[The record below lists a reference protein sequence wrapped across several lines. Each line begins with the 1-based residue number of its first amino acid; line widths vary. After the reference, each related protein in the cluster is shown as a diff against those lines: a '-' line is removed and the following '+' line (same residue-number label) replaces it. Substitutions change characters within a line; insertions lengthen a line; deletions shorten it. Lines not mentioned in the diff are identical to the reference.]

1 MRAMP
6 LTAHAKTVSLHTVSY
21 NVEDVEKEYLGGV
34 SKSKRG
40 CLVTGEK
47 PSGD

>member
-1 MRAMP
+1 MSC
-6 LTAHAKTVSLHTVSY
+6 TITVSY

-34 SKSKRG
+34 SKRG

-47 PSGD
+47 PSGDKLNHYSILGLEGR